1 MKWRTLSAAAAAA
14 ALTALAGAAPA
25 QAQAYAYYGDYP
37 APAYGYYEAA
47 PPPYEYGRRYGP
59 ADPCA
64 REAGN
69 RALGWGLAG
78 LLLGGLAGGAAAGA
92 GVVAEGAALGGFLGG
107 VTGAVA
113 GSSSAAC
120 GTARYSGQP
129 IYGTTSRGV
138 AVYAPPRP
146 MYDYGAAYPPPH
158 ERRAYRNHHRGR
170 YDDCCERYGHSYD
183 RYAYSAHGRYG
194 DGYDH
199 RYGEYERRHDGGRYY
214 EEHRY
219 HDDSRYDDRYD
230 DRYHDRYDDDRGYPD
245 PAYHAPPP
253 DERAPRN

>member
-1 MKWRTLSAAAAAA
+1 MNWRALSAVAAAA
-14 ALTALAGAAPA
+14 ALTSLAGQTPA

-47 PPPYEYGRRYGP
+47 PPDYDYGRSYGP

-92 GVVAEGAALGGFLGG
+92 GVVAEGAALGGFLGSI
-107 VTGAVA
+107 TGAVA

-129 IYGTTSRGV
+129 IYGTSRHGV

-146 MYDYGAAYPPPH
+146 IYDYDAAYAARQ
-158 ERRAYRNHHRGR
+158 ERPAYSSHHRAR
-170 YDDCCERYGHSYD
+170 HDDCCEPRGHSYD
-183 RYAYSAHGRYG
+183 RDAYSGHGRYDHG
-194 DGYDH
+194 DRDQ
-199 RYGEYERRHDGGRYY
+199 RYGGGRRHEENRYY
-214 EEHRY
+214 DEDRYLDEHRY
-219 HDDSRYDDRYD
+219 YDEYRYYDDRAYPGPGYDMRAPYD
-230 DRYHDRYDDDRGYPD
+230 DR
-245 PAYHAPPP
+245 
-253 DERAPRN
+253 EPRN